1 MVVVRLRGC
10 RRWETCTVGFDNA
23 HLMSIDPEVE
33 CDKGGSIDDSEAIG
47 AARDE
52 RQGRILVETY
62 CRSDRRWGA

>member
-1 MVVVRLRGC
+1 
-10 RRWETCTVGFDNA
+10 
-23 HLMSIDPEVE
+23 MSIDPEVE